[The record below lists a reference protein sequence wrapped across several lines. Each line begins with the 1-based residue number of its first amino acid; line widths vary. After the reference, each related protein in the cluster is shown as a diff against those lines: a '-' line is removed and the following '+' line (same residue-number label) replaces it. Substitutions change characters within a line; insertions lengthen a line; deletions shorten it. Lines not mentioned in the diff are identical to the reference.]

1 MGRKGVTSMIIKSY
15 KVSEQPKI
23 KHKIMENELYKQ
35 YLTQSRDS
43 LKRMK
48 LDSQTYRD
56 LLIFHDYGKYREYLV
71 ELSKVMGDD
80 SIVNVPLEVYS
91 YLGHVRAVLQSYEGG
106 QMSFN
111 SLAPKLDLESLLESL
126 RVFYQELGEL
136 DFLDLTHVTSQD
148 IVYGKKTQI
157 FNPEHIKIV
166 KCDRSKNISHINR
179 EIIKGVFGLD
189 NISEC
194 DAQIKDVL
202 ESTLVGEIG
211 ADTLLREIS
220 TIESKRRGKAKYLKH
235 INGNYIR

>member
-1 MGRKGVTSMIIKSY
+1 MIIKSY
-15 KVSEQPKI
+15 KVSGQPKI

-35 YLTQSRDS
+35 YLTESRDS

-48 LDSQTYRD
+48 LNSQAYKD
-56 LLIFHDYGKYREYLV
+56 LLVFHDYGEYQEYLI
-71 ELSKVMGDD
+71 ELSRIMGSD
-80 SIVNVPLEVYS
+80 SIINVPLEVYT

-106 QMSFN
+106 QMSLN

-126 RVFYQELGEL
+126 KVFYQGLGEL

-148 IVYGKKTQI
+148 IVYGEKTKI
-157 FNPEHIKIV
+157 FNPENIKIV

-179 EIIKGVFGLD
+179 EIVKGIFGLD

-194 DAQIKDVL
+194 DVEIKDVL